1 VADKTVGLKLDEW
14 RQLKQIALDRE
25 CTLSEAVK
33 FLIERFNEEGERNG
47 ATEPES
53 PGTDTDRKGG

>member
-1 VADKTVGLKLDEW
+1 MADKTVGLKLDEW

-47 ATEPES
+47 PREPAS
-53 PGTDTDRKGG
+53 PGADTDRKSK

>member
-1 VADKTVGLKLDEW
+1 MADKTVGLKLDEW

-47 ATEPES
+47 PREPAS
-53 PGTDTDRKGG
+53 PGTDTDRKSE

>member
-1 VADKTVGLKLDEW
+1 MADKTVGLKLDEW

-47 ATEPES
+47 PREPAS
-53 PGTDTDRKGG
+53 PGTDTDRNGE